1 MMQTS
6 ANVSR
11 PPLDAAWTC
20 KDQPGENSQC
30 ASTAS
35 QRFTDG
41 LVRLDCDCGCHRL
54 QLNRYLADLA
64 GELERHRVRPG
75 HGCTFAQ
82 TDISALVRRKS
93 YWAVSGHLCRCGLLR
108 CDESHRQRSNSY
120 LEERVRE
127 FPELVQS
134 VRSLQPA
141 QSPEVHALYAAFF
154 LGSDR
159 GCNCQK

>member
-1 MMQTS
+1 MQTS

-11 PPLDAAWTC
+11 PPLDAAGDT
-20 KDQPGENSQC
+20 KNQPGENS
-30 ASTAS
+30 
-35 QRFTDG
+35 
-41 LVRLDCDCGCHRL
+41 
-54 QLNRYLADLA
+54 
-64 GELERHRVRPG
+64 
-75 HGCTFAQ
+75 
-82 TDISALVRRKS
+82 
-93 YWAVSGHLCRCGLLR
+93 HLCRCGLLR

-134 VRSLQPA
+134 VRSVQPA
-141 QSPEVHALYAAFF
+141 QSQGPRTLCGIF